1 MAQVTLRDLA
11 SNEDIVV
18 PQEGYLFGRA
28 GGDADIQIEDDSIS
42 RRQARVAFKNGR
54 WVLETLAVPQGQRA
68 PKPLALQ
75 EGVTFSIG
83 ASDFEVV
90 AIDEEEGE
98 VDPQART
105 FAPTK
110 GKPAPSGK
118 PEKTATG
125 APAPPPKRAPT
136 AQISKEEDEA
146 PPADIKALFA
156 GVPKGIAYYLVNV
169 PKLLVNPLGTV
180 RKTIEEQP
188 HEPLGRTGL
197 IGFALPAL
205 LASALLG
212 SISSGIATLIA
223 GGGFSFSAFVPIGP
237 AIGAVVGAVISGFV
251 FHPVLEWVINKLQGK
266 SDARS
271 RSNYFLQTMTLT
283 IVLAVPSALGT
294 LLSALPVPF
303 IGLVGLVLGVL
314 ASLVSVYVTYQWF
327 VHFDVV
333 KWARLVVL
341 GLGGLLVVLG
351 VVGLVRGVIA
361 GVSGVGAAVVAT
373 PAGDVAVPEGVD
385 PEAAEA
391 AGAEAVAKAL
401 AAKAEAEQ
409 RIADAQKGVEK
420 PDGKDAP
427 AKGEKA
433 PPPEKPAKVEPPPEK
448 VAKVEP
454 PPAKETPPPP
464 PEKVEPP
471 AEVAAPTPTKAEA
484 PPAKEAPPVKDSGYA
499 AFARKRDG
507 IEKLFES
514 DPTVLAKSKELQ
526 NLYAAYL
533 EAAFELDKKYG
544 KDNAKHP
551 ERRKLNA
558 HLRDAELYGKTGRT
572 IDQLAGK
579 LGIR

>member
-1 MAQVTLRDLA
+1 MAQVTLRDLG

-18 PQEGYLFGRA
+18 PQEGYIFGRV
-28 GGDADIQIEDDSIS
+28 GGDADIQIEDNSIS

-54 WVLETLAVPQGQRA
+54 WVFETLAVPQGQRA
-68 PKPLALQ
+68 PKPVQLQ
-75 EGVTFSIG
+75 EGVTFAIG
-83 ASDFEVV
+83 ESEFEVV

-110 GKPAPSGK
+110 GKPAPTGR

-125 APAPPPKRAPT
+125 APAVPPASKRAPT
-136 AQISKEEDEA
+136 AQISKEETEA
-146 PPADIKALFA
+146 PPASIGALFA

-212 SISSGIATLIA
+212 SVSGGLATLIR
-223 GGGFSFSAFVPIGP
+223 GGGFSVLAFFPIVPALSAV
-237 AIGAVVGAVISGFV
+237 IGAVITGFI
-251 FHPVLEWVINKLQGK
+251 FHPVLEWIITKLQGR

-314 ASLVSVYVTYQWF
+314 ASLVSLYVTYQWF

-341 GLGGLLVVLG
+341 GLGGLLVLLG
-351 VVGLVRGVIA
+351 FVGFVQGVIA
-361 GVSGVGAAVVAT
+361 TVRGGGATTVAT

-385 PEAAEA
+385 AEAAEA

-409 RIADAQKGVEK
+409 RAAEGQKGPPK
-420 PDGKDAP
+420 GDGRAEAP
-427 AKGEKA
+427 PKGEK
-433 PPPEKPAKVEPPPEK
+433 PAQPEK
-448 VAKVEP
+448 VVAK
-454 PPAKETPPPP
+454 
-464 PEKVEPP
+464 
-471 AEVAAPTPTKAEA
+471 AEV
-484 PPAKEAPPVKDSGYA
+484 PPAKEAPPPPPAREEPPVEVAAKPEPKVETPPVKEAPPPTKDAGYA
-499 AFARKRDG
+499 AFARKRDAV
-507 IEKLFES
+507 EKLFEA
-514 DPTVLAKSKELQ
+514 DPTVLAKSRELQ
-526 NLYAAYL
+526 GLYAEYL
-533 EAAFELDKKYG
+533 ETAFELDKKYG
-544 KDNAKHP
+544 KDSAKRP

-558 HLRDAELYGKTGRT
+558 HLRDAELYGKTNKV

-579 LGIR
+579 LGLR